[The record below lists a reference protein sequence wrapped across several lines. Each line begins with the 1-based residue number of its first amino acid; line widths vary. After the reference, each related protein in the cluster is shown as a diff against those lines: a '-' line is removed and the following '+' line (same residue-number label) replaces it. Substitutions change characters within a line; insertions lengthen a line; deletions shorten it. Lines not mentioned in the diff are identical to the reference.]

1 MTESPLPNYPLKPIG
16 FMQTCFPR
24 KNGTP
29 RQSNIC
35 SSSRGVLKI
44 SRELFSNPEHSLC
57 GIESFSH
64 VWVMFIFHLN
74 KNKGCKAKVK
84 PPRLDGAKV
93 GVFASRTPHRPN
105 QIGLT
110 LAKLDHVKG
119 DELYVSGIDIVD
131 GTPIVDI
138 KPYIPMY
145 DVAKIDTIAT
155 KPNTTFNC
163 LPPEEKE
170 PSSELQEEKEVV
182 STELPQRLTHDEVVD
197 ASSSTTVSNQESN
210 DITHEVST
218 SENGV
223 LEVDDALKNGNINNI
238 SSTILQNNNN
248 NSAVDIPEWL
258 EKKKSCMLDIMFTER
273 ALQNIEDICSATKEQ
288 NGLEENNLIKSY
300 CEKTMCS
307 SPKDLR
313 KAITEILQED
323 PRSTYRKVKCADKL
337 YFFLVGPVYVP
348 VWFDK
353 LDKAAI
359 SESETAIAEVL
370 KVERY
375 NSGSPYL

>member
-1 MTESPLPNYPLKPIG
+1 MG
-16 FMQTCFPR
+16 MQTCFPR

-44 SRELFSNPEHSLC
+44 SKELFSNPEHSLC

-64 VWVMFIFHLN
+64 VWVMFMFHLN

-84 PPRLDGAKV
+84 PPRLDGTKV

-145 DVAKIDTIAT
+145 DVAKLDLDIDSMKEAASDTQST
-155 KPNTTFNC
+155 KEEAVDIICPSDEGHSNGVVSDGVGDMVKNVEHHFHVHNGN
-163 LPPEEKE
+163 LPENSVSE
-170 PSSELQEEKEVV
+170 SSE
-182 STELPQRLTHDEVVD
+182 ELNNKPDDGIV
-197 ASSSTTVSNQESN
+197 
-210 DITHEVST
+210 T
-218 SENGV
+218 SANT
-223 LEVDDALKNGNINNI
+223 N
-238 SSTILQNNNN
+238 SHN
-248 NSAVDIPEWL
+248 NSSVDIPEWL

-273 ALQNIEDICSATKEQ
+273 ALKNIDDICNKKDQ
-288 NGLEENNLIKSY
+288 NNDAGNESSLIKSY
-300 CEKTMCS
+300 CEQTMCS
-307 SPKDLR
+307 SPADLK

-323 PRSTYRKVKCADKL
+323 PRSVYRKVKCADKL
-337 YFFLVGPVYVP
+337 YFFLVGPVHVT

-353 LDKAAI
+353 LDKAAL
-359 SESETAIAEVL
+359 SESDTAIAEVL
-370 KVERY
+370 KVERV
-375 NSGSPYL
+375 